1 MARNLQLA
9 LSLLARDGASKVLKQ
24 AMQDIIKQTRATQKA
39 GDEQAKSQ
47 QQNTSSAIRASRT
60 LQDEYRRA
68 SSARSSLGIR
78 SEREIRREIQQT

>member
-47 QQNTSSAIRASRT
+47 QQNTSSANAIKTGDILNAYSR
-60 LQDEYRRA
+60 
-68 SSARSSLGIR
+68 
-78 SEREIRREIQQT
+78 